1 MKLSSYA
8 MRSDQGPH
16 LNLNEDSVDVDLI
29 NNLYM
34 LIDGFGGAGAGD
46 YAADLVKK
54 TVKQFFTKV
63 GDDSD
68 ATMPFYY
75 SHKYLL
81 EGNALI
87 NAMRYAHELLNV
99 ENKAR
104 EMNNRGGASA
114 VAIAF
119 SDNLLT
125 CASVGNCMAL
135 QYRKGKLNVLAA
147 ADNYELLSGDLY
159 DTKFSTAPLSG
170 FGLFDDLHINLKEAR
185 LQAGDQIILL
195 SDGVYA
201 RVNLLEI
208 EDIIKKTSLTGQER
222 IEELFSLSN
231 SRGNFDNQ
239 SAVILNF

>member
-1 MKLSSYA
+1 MKLISYA

-16 LNLNEDSVDVDLI
+16 LNLNEDCVEADLV
-29 NNLYM
+29 NDLYL

-46 YAADLVKK
+46 FAAELVRK

-87 NAMRYAHELLNV
+87 NSMKYAHQLLNE
-99 ENKAR
+99 ENKNR
-104 EMNNRGGASA
+104 EMNRRGGASA

-119 SDNLLT
+119 SSNILT

-135 QYRKGKLNVLAA
+135 QYRKGQLNILAA
-147 ADNYELLSGDLY
+147 ADNFEMLSGDLY
-159 DTKFSTAPLSG
+159 DKKFSTAPISG
-170 FGLFDDLHINLKEAR
+170 FGLFDDLHLNLKEAR
-185 LQAGDQIILL
+185 LLSGDQIILL

-201 RVNLLEI
+201 RLSLAEI

-231 SRGNFDNQ
+231 QRGNFDNQ